1 MDDSNTKDLNQTLE
15 MKNTVPEMKNTLGW
29 IKNRL
34 VITEKIS
41 ELEDIAIEIPK

>member
-1 MDDSNTKDLNQTLE
+1 
-15 MKNTVPEMKNTLGW
+15 MKNTLGW

-41 ELEDIAIEIPK
+41 ELEDIAIEKLRKKRDWKTNEHQKSSSSLVHI

>member
-1 MDDSNTKDLNQTLE
+1 

-41 ELEDIAIEIPK
+41 ELEDTAIEILPK